1 VNLIR
6 RDMRWLFGKFVS
18 NWRQFLAI
26 HVAVNVLVFV
36 FLAPAATLLLSL
48 AISLSGDAALSDQDI
63 VYFILS
69 PVGLLS
75 FFVLVSVFSII
86 IFLEY
91 AALITA
97 AWRTAQGKSVSIRW
111 ILASLAFQAPR
122 LFRLAALVLLRVI
135 LNSIPFVLLLAL
147 VYQLLLSDYDINYYL
162 AVKPPEWRAALIW
175 AALIGFGW
183 AIHLL
188 RLFISWV
195 FCLPLVLLNAV
206 KPSEA
211 LARSRSAAQGQ
222 RREIGAWLIGWLIL
236 STLAA
241 AVASALV
248 ATAGNL
254 FIHISVESESMKALL
269 VTLSLVSLFGF
280 ILSFAV
286 TFISTSML
294 SLLILKMFSDNGLG
308 GETPEIFPA
317 AGEPQLS
324 FALNRHVLA
333 WGLLAGFVVA
343 LIVVASL
350 VEHLEF
356 EDRTE
361 IMAHRGA
368 SLAAP
373 ENTMAAVRVAIDS
386 GAQWVEIDV
395 QETADGEVIVIHDS
409 DLQKIGR
416 VPLGVASSTLQE
428 LQEIDIG
435 SWFGEEFSN
444 ERIPT
449 LEQVLRLCRDRIRV
463 NIELKYYGAQQ
474 QLEQRVVDIVEANAM
489 ADQVVVMSLSL
500 DGIRE
505 MHRLRPDWTLGL
517 LSSVAVG
524 NLAALEIDFLA
535 LNARFASRPLIR
547 RLHEQGKGIMVW
559 TVNDPVGIS
568 VMASRGVDVIITD
581 EPALA
586 VSLMEQREQLEPAER
601 LLMQLADIF
610 QKPSLYRE
618 Q

>member
-1 VNLIR
+1 MNLIWSDIR
-6 RDMRWLFGKFVS
+6 LLFGKFVS

-26 HVAVNVLVFV
+26 HVTVNILVFV
-36 FLAPAATLLLSL
+36 FLAPTAMLLLRL
-48 AISLSGDAALSDQDI
+48 AITLSGDAALSDQDI

-75 FFVLVSVFSII
+75 FFVLVSIFSII
-86 IFLEY
+86 VFLEY

-97 AWRTAQGKSVSIRW
+97 AWRTAHGKPASIRW
-111 ILASLAFQAPR
+111 ILTSLAFQAPR

-211 LARSRSAAQGQ
+211 LAQSRGAVHGQ

-294 SLLILKMFSDNGLG
+294 SLLIMKMFSDTGLG
-308 GETPEIFPA
+308 GEKPEIFPA

-324 FALNRHVLA
+324 FALNRHVLT

-343 LIVVASL
+343 LVVVAGL

-368 SLAAP
+368 SLVAP
-373 ENTMAAVRVAIDS
+373 ENTLAAVRAAIDS

-409 DLQKIGR
+409 DLKKIGR
-416 VPLGVASSTLQE
+416 VSLGVATSTLDE
-428 LQEIDIG
+428 LQEVDIG

-449 LEQVLRLCRDRIRV
+449 LEQVLRLCKDRIRV

-505 MHRLRPDWTLGL
+505 MRRLRPDWTLGL

-524 NLAALEIDFLA
+524 NLAALEVDFLA
-535 LNARFASRPLIR
+535 LNARFASRSLIR
-547 RLHEQGKGIMVW
+547 RLHEQGKDIMVW

-610 QKPSLYRE
+610 QKPSLYKE

>member
-1 VNLIR
+1 MNLIWGDIR
-6 RDMRWLFGKFVS
+6 LLFRKFAS
-18 NWRQFLAI
+18 NWQQFLAI
-26 HVAVNVLVFV
+26 HLAVNVLIFV
-36 FLAPAATLLLSL
+36 FLAPAAMLLLRL
-48 AISLSGDAALSDQDI
+48 TIALSGDAALSDEDI
-63 VYFILS
+63 LFFILS
-69 PVGLLS
+69 PVGLVS
-75 FFVLVSVFSII
+75 FIVLVSAFSII

-97 AWRTAQGKSVSIRW
+97 AWCSEQGKPVSVRR
-111 ILASLAFQAPR
+111 ILASLAFRAQR

-162 AVKPPEWRAALIW
+162 AVKPPQWRVALIW
-175 AALIGFGW
+175 AGLIAVGW
-183 AIHLL
+183 GIRLL
-188 RLFISWV
+188 QLFVGWV
-195 FCLPLVLLNAV
+195 LCLPLLLLNGA
-206 KPSEA
+206 KPPGA
-211 LARSRSAAQGQ
+211 LAQSSSAVQGQ
-222 RREIGAWLIGWLIL
+222 RWKIGAWLTGWLIF

-241 AVASALV
+241 TAASALV
-248 ATAGNL
+248 ATAGSF
-254 FIHISVESESMKALL
+254 FIHITVESEAMKALL
-269 VTLSLVSLFGF
+269 VTLSVVSMFGF

-294 SLLILKMFSDNGLG
+294 SLLIMKMFSDNGLG
-308 GETPEIFPA
+308 GKKPKIFPA
-317 AGEPQLS
+317 AGEPQFS
-324 FALNRHVLA
+324 FAFNPRVLA
-333 WGLLAGFVVA
+333 GGLIAGFVVA
-343 LIVVASL
+343 LVVVNGL
-350 VEHLEF
+350 MKNLEF

-373 ENTMAAVRVAIDS
+373 ENTMAAVREAIDS

-416 VPLGVASSTLQE
+416 VPLGVATSELEE
-428 LQEIDIG
+428 LQEVDIG
-435 SWFGEEFSN
+435 SWFSKEFSE

-449 LEQVLRLCRDRIRV
+449 LEQVLRLCKDRIRV

-474 QLEQRVVDIVEANAM
+474 QLEKRVAEIVDANAM
-489 ADQVVVMSLSL
+489 ADQIVVMSLSL
-500 DGIRE
+500 DGIRK
-505 MHRLRPDWTLGL
+505 MRQLRPAWTLGL

-524 NLAALEIDFLA
+524 NLAALEVDFLA
-535 LNARFASRPLIR
+535 LNARFASRHLIR
-547 RLHEQGKGIMVW
+547 RMHEQGKDIMVW
-559 TVNDPVGIS
+559 TINDPVGMS
-568 VMASRGVDVIITD
+568 AMASRGVDVIITD
-581 EPALA
+581 EPALG

-610 QKPSLYRE
+610 QKPSLYAE

>member
-1 VNLIR
+1 MILIWR
-6 RDMRWLFGKFVS
+6 NIRQLFARFIS

-36 FLAPAATLLLSL
+36 FLAPAAALLLRL

-75 FFVLVSVFSII
+75 FFVLVSIFSII

-97 AWRTAQGKSVSIRW
+97 AWRTAQGKPVSVRW
-111 ILASLAFQAPR
+111 ILTSLVFQAPR
-122 LFRLAALVLLRVI
+122 LFRLAALVLLRVV
-135 LNSIPFVLLLAL
+135 LTSIPFVLLLGL
-147 VYQLLLSDYDINYYL
+147 VYLFLLSDYDINYYL
-162 AVKPPEWRAALIW
+162 AVKPPQWRVALIW

-195 FCLPLVLLNAV
+195 FCLPLVLLNAARPV
-206 KPSEA
+206 QA
-211 LARSRSAAQGQ
+211 LAQSRRAVLGQ
-222 RREIGAWLIGWLIL
+222 RREISTWLIGWLII

-241 AVASALV
+241 AAASALV

-254 FIHISVESESMKALL
+254 LIHISVESESMKALL

-294 SLLILKMFSDNGLG
+294 SLLIMQMFSDNGPG
-308 GETPEIFPA
+308 DKKPELLPVG
-317 AGEPQLS
+317 GEPQLS
-324 FALNRHVLA
+324 FTLNRRVLA
-333 WGLLAGFVVA
+333 WGLLAGFLVA
-343 LIVVASL
+343 LVVVNSL
-350 VEHLEF
+350 VQTLEF

-373 ENTMAAVRVAIDS
+373 ENTMAAVRLAIDS

-449 LEQVLRLCRDRIRV
+449 LEQVLRLCKDRIRV

-474 QLEQRVVDIVEANAM
+474 HLEQRVVDIVEANAM
-489 ADQVVVMSLSL
+489 AEQVVVMSLSL
-500 DGIRE
+500 AGIRE

-535 LNARFASRPLIR
+535 LNARFASRSLIR

-586 VSLMEQREQLEPAER
+586 VALMEQREQLEPAER
-601 LLMQLADIF
+601 LLMQLADVF

>member
-1 VNLIR
+1 
-6 RDMRWLFGKFVS
+6 
-18 NWRQFLAI
+18 
-26 HVAVNVLVFV
+26 
-36 FLAPAATLLLSL
+36 
-48 AISLSGDAALSDQDI
+48 

-211 LARSRSAAQGQ
+211 LAQSRSAAQGQ

-308 GETPEIFPA
+308 GEKPEIWGKTGDFPCRRRTPIIVCP
-317 AGEPQLS
+317 EP
-324 FALNRHVLA
+324 ACP
-333 WGLLAGFVVA
+333 GLGTACRL
-343 LIVVASL
+343 
-350 VEHLEF
+350 
-356 EDRTE
+356 
-361 IMAHRGA
+361 RG
-368 SLAAP
+368 
-373 ENTMAAVRVAIDS
+373 
-386 GAQWVEIDV
+386 G
-395 QETADGEVIVIHDS
+395 
-409 DLQKIGR
+409 
-416 VPLGVASSTLQE
+416 
-428 LQEIDIG
+428 IG
-435 SWFGEEFSN
+435 SSRRPG
-444 ERIPT
+444 
-449 LEQVLRLCRDRIRV
+449 
-463 NIELKYYGAQQ
+463 GA
-474 QLEQRVVDIVEANAM
+474 
-489 ADQVVVMSLSL
+489 
-500 DGIRE
+500 
-505 MHRLRPDWTLGL
+505 P
-517 LSSVAVG
+517 
-524 NLAALEIDFLA
+524 
-535 LNARFASRPLIR
+535 
-547 RLHEQGKGIMVW
+547 
-559 TVNDPVGIS
+559 
-568 VMASRGVDVIITD
+568 
-581 EPALA
+581 
-586 VSLMEQREQLEPAER
+586 
-601 LLMQLADIF
+601 
-610 QKPSLYRE
+610 
-618 Q
+618 